1 VILDILKAVILG
13 VVEGLTEFIPVSS
26 TGHLI
31 LTSHFLSLNHSPEVF
46 EVTIQLG
53 AILAVVVLYW
63 DFFKRFLSLKHWLS
77 RDSFLVA
84 TAIFPAVLLGAIF
97 HGFIKSFL
105 FGTSPVIFALFVG
118 GVIMIICDRLKFK
131 PSTLDVS
138 QITFKQA
145 LIIGLCQC
153 VALWPGMS
161 RSGSTIVGGI
171 LAKLDYAT
179 AARFSFIISVPVM
192 VLAVA
197 YDLVKS
203 ASTLTMYDAQLIA
216 IGFVVSFFVALFA
229 IKWFLKLL
237 TTLKLTPF
245 GVYRVVIAL
254 ILALINYRFFD

>member
-1 VILDILKAVILG
+1 MILDILKAVILG
-13 VVEGLTEFIPVSS
+13 VVEGMTEFIPVSS

-31 LTSHFLSLNHSPEVF
+31 LTSHFLSFNRSPEVF
-46 EVTIQLG
+46 EVAIQLG

-63 DFFKRFLSLKHWLS
+63 DFFKHFLSLKHWIS
-77 RDSFLVA
+77 RDSLLVA

-97 HGFIKSFL
+97 HGFIKTVL

-118 GVIMIICDRLKFK
+118 GVVMIICDQLNLK
-131 PSTLDVS
+131 PTTLDVS
-138 QITFKQA
+138 KISFKQA

-197 YDLVKS
+197 YDLLKS
-203 ASTLTMYDAQLIA
+203 ASTLTAYDAQLIA
-216 IGFVVSFFVALFA
+216 IGFGVSFFVALFA

-237 TTLKLTPF
+237 TTIRLTPF
-245 GVYRVVIAL
+245 GIYRVL
-254 ILALINYRFFD
+254 LAVLLTFFI